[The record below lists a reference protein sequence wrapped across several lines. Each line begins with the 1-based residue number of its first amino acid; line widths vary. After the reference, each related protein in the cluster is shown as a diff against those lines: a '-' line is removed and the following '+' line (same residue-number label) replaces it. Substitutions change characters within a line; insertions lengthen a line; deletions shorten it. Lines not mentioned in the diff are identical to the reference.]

1 MSKNN
6 SATFSL
12 PKLVVLDCRFQAA
25 STLCRDFLG
34 VRNAYHGFG
43 SEYET
48 LLNAFDKDIASFK
61 KRVGKDRGI
70 STLWAMQ
77 RSRKNVAEFI
87 QLHYRGSDMSML
99 ELTPQFIEEF
109 AAYLS
114 TERGLESGTIW
125 QTCMWL
131 KGVVMRA
138 HYNGKIPR
146 NPFAQFHI
154 SPNCKEREFLTEEEL
169 KAVMT
174 HEFEDA
180 GLAFV
185 RDIFVFICW
194 TALAFVD
201 VKNLTTDDIVD
212 INGDKWIVSPRHKT
226 NVPYQVKLMD
236 VPLQIIARYKHLQ
249 EEKLVF
255 GKLNYW
261 SICKKLKKVIS
272 ACGIEKQ
279 ISLHCGRHSWA
290 TLALSKGMP
299 IESVSRVLGHTNIV
313 TTQIYARITSQKL
326 KDNHAREL
334 NQANE
339 QHQQEVSNLKRL
351 LDKAYRWFP
360 SLKRFLDMERECLAY
375 GFNTEQTDKLLHG
388 QSINYSGWLH
398 SNEYRR
404 NFLADNVIAQ
414 VIRDE
419 KRNLFLHINDTPI
432 AQLFKEQFGI
442 GQEQR
447 RGFRV

>member
-1 MSKNN
+1 MSR
-6 SATFSL
+6 STFSVL
-12 PKLVVLDCRFQAA
+12 FYANKSKLKNGIVPIMGRVTINGTQSQFSCKQSIPLAMWDVNGNRAKGRSREALQLNRDLDYIKAQLIKHYQNLSDKEGFVTAEM
-25 STLCRDFLG
+25 
-34 VRNAYHGFG
+34 VRNAYQGFG

-61 KRVGKDRGI
+61 KRVGIDRVQ

-77 RSRKNVAEFI
+77 LSRKDVATFI
-87 QLHYRGSDMSML
+87 QLHYRRSDMSML
-99 ELTPQFIEEF
+99 ELTPDFIKEF

-114 TERGLESGTIW
+114 TDRGLASGTIW
-125 QTCMWL
+125 QRCMWL

-154 SPNCKEREFLTEEEL
+154 SPNCKEREFLTEDEL
-169 KAVMT
+169 KLVMT

-180 GLAFV
+180 DLAFV

-201 VKNLTTDDIVD
+201 VKNLTTDNIVD
-212 INGDKWIVSPRHKT
+212 INGDKWIVSHRQKT
-226 NVPYQVKLMD
+226 NVPFQVKLMD
-236 VPLQIIARYKHLQ
+236 VPLQIIERYKHLQ
-249 EEKLVF
+249 EDKYVF
-255 GKLNYW
+255 GNLNYW

-272 ACGIEKQ
+272 ACRIEKQ

-326 KDNHAREL
+326 NDDL
-334 NQANE
+334 TM
-339 QHQQEVSNLKRL
+339 L
-351 LDKAYRWFP
+351 
-360 SLKRFLDMERECLAY
+360 
-375 GFNTEQTDKLLHG
+375 GDKLNA
-388 QSINYSGWLH
+388 SF
-398 SNEYRR
+398 SNIKM
-404 NFLADNVIAQ
+404 A
-414 VIRDE
+414 
-419 KRNLFLHINDTPI
+419 
-432 AQLFKEQFGI
+432 
-442 GQEQR
+442 
-447 RGFRV
+447 

>member
-1 MSKNN
+1 MRSTFKILFYANKGKQKDGIVPIMGRITINGTQCQFSCKHSIPLDMWDVKGNCAKGRSKEALQINRD
-6 SATFSL
+6 
-12 PKLVVLDCRFQAA
+12 LDNIKAQIIKHYQHLSDREAFVTAEM
-25 STLCRDFLG
+25 
-34 VRNAYHGFG
+34 VRNSYQGFG

-61 KRVGKDRGI
+61 KRVGKDRVI

-77 RSRKNVAEFI
+77 LSRKDVASFI
-87 QLHYRGSDMSML
+87 ESHYRRKDISML
-99 ELTPQFIEEF
+99 ELTPDFIKDF

-114 TERGLESGTIW
+114 TERGLASGTIW
-125 QTCMWL
+125 QRCMWL

-169 KAVMT
+169 KQVMT

-180 GLAFV
+180 NLAFV

-212 INGDKWIVSPRHKT
+212 VNGDKWIVSHRHKT

-236 VPLQIIARYKHLQ
+236 VPLQLIERYKHLQ
-249 EEKLVF
+249 EDKLIF

-261 SICKKLKKVIS
+261 SICKKLKRVIS

-313 TTQIYARITSQKL
+313 TTQIYAKITSQKL
-326 KDNHAREL
+326 DNDLTMLGNKLNASFKDI
-334 NQANE
+334 
-339 QHQQEVSNLKRL
+339 K
-351 LDKAYRWFP
+351 
-360 SLKRFLDMERECLAY
+360 M
-375 GFNTEQTDKLLHG
+375 T
-388 QSINYSGWLH
+388 
-398 SNEYRR
+398 
-404 NFLADNVIAQ
+404 
-414 VIRDE
+414 
-419 KRNLFLHINDTPI
+419 
-432 AQLFKEQFGI
+432 
-442 GQEQR
+442 
-447 RGFRV
+447 